1 MNYRMI
7 FSTVGK
13 VLFVEAVCFVLPFLV
28 SLCYGEFM
36 TMLWFGVCALI
47 ALASGFCLSFFL
59 KPKSTTIYSKEG
71 LITVALTWV
80 FMSVIG
86 ALPFVMTGAVPS
98 YIDALFETV
107 SGFTT
112 TGASILTEFDPGTGY
127 LAMDK
132 GLLFWRSFTHWI
144 GGMGV
149 LVFVTAISGKSSDRQ
164 IYILKAEIPG
174 PTMDKIVPRSRDT
187 AKILYLMYF
196 GMTIVTFILLVCG
209 GMSFFDGIIHALGTA
224 GTGGFGIRVDGCA
237 SYSPFCQW
245 VIAIFMF
252 LFGVNF
258 NLYYLILVGKIK
270 DVLKSSELKLYV
282 LLVVLATAAISINIL
297 SLYGSFGVALRH
309 SFFQVA
315 TISSTTGFS
324 SANFDTW
331 PAFSKAIL
339 LFFMFTGACAGSTA
353 GGVKLSRVMLLLKS
367 GNRELK
373 KVLHPRTASV
383 VKADGKKVDESV
395 ISATGNYLAIYL
407 ACILVIFLAI
417 SVDGFNVET
426 NFTASVSC
434 FNNVGP
440 GFGAVGPSGSYAGYS
455 VFSKIVLTLGM
466 LLGRLEIYP
475 LLLVFIPNT
484 WIKR

>member
-13 VLFVEAVCFVLPFLV
+13 VLIVQAVALALPFVV

-36 TMLWFGVCALI
+36 TMLWFGLSALI
-47 ALASGFCLSFFL
+47 ALAVGFGFIYFI
-59 KPKSTTIYSKEG
+59 KPKNTVIYSKEG

-80 FMSVIG
+80 FMSAIG
-86 ALPFVMTGAVPS
+86 ALPFVMSGAIPS
-98 YIDALFETV
+98 YVDALFETV

-112 TGASILTEFDPGTGY
+112 TGSSILTDYDPTTDY

-149 LVFVTAISGKSSDRQ
+149 LVFVTAISRKNPDRS
-164 IYILKAEIPG
+164 IHILKAEMPG
-174 PTMDKIVPRSRDT
+174 PTMDKIVPRSGDT

-196 GMTIVTFILLVCG
+196 AMTVVTFVLLLFG
-209 GMSFFDGIIHALGTA
+209 GMNVFDGLIHAFGTA
-224 GTGGFGIRVDGCA
+224 GTGGFGIRSDGLA

-252 LFGVNF
+252 LFGINF
-258 NLYYLILVGKIK
+258 NLYYLILAGKVK
-270 DVLKSSELKLYV
+270 DVLKSSELKLYF
-282 LLVVLATAAISINIL
+282 LLVFLATAGICINIL
-297 SLYGSFGVALRH
+297 SLYDTFGEALRH
-309 SFFQVA
+309 SFFQVS
-315 TISSTTGFS
+315 TIVSTTGFS
-324 SANFDTW
+324 SANFDKW

-339 LFFMFTGACAGSTA
+339 TLFMFTGACAGSTA
-353 GGVKLSRVMLLLKS
+353 GGFKMSRVMLLMKS
-367 GNRELK
+367 GNRELR

-383 VKADGKKVDESV
+383 IKMDGKKVDESV
-395 ISATGNYLAIYL
+395 ISATGNYLAIYT
-407 ACILVIFLAI
+407 ACILVIFLAV
-417 SVDGFNVET
+417 SLDGFSFET
-426 NFTASVSC
+426 NLSAAISC
-434 FNNVGP
+434 FNNIGP
-440 GFGAVGPSGSYAGYS
+440 GFGMVGPAGSYADYS